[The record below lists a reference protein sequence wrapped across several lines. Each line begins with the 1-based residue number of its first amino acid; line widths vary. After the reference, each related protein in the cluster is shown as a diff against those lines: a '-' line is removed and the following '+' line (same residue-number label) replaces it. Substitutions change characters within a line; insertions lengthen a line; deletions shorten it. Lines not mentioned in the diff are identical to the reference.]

1 MIRTRFAPSPTGYLH
16 VGGLRTAL
24 YAYLFAKKEGGKLI
38 LRIEDTDQKR
48 FVEGATESLI
58 KTLNDFGINSDEGP
72 ILNNNGDVEQIG
84 DHGPYIQSQRK
95 EIYHKYIQQL
105 IESGKAYY
113 AFETPEELDQM
124 RKDQEAKGLPPRY
137 NKQALNL
144 SKEIIEKNLSEEKP
158 YVIRLNVT
166 PGEIIRFK
174 DIVRG
179 VVEFNSSDID
189 DQVLMKSDGL
199 PTYHL
204 AVIVDDH
211 LMNISHVIRAE
222 EWIPSTPKHILLYRA
237 FGWEIPQ
244 YAHLPQVLNEDK
256 TKLSKRQGDVA
267 AEDFIKKGYL
277 KEALINFIS
286 LLGWNPKTDEELFTL
301 KELEDRF
308 ILENVNKSGAVF
320 NRDKLIWFNK
330 QYIKNLPDSQYFEHC
345 KPFLDEYKSID
356 QELLMKATL
365 LEKERIE
372 KFEDISEL
380 IDFVFKL
387 PEYDK
392 ELLSWKKNSVEK
404 SQENLQVLLKE
415 IGAIDEK
422 DFNAEKINEIIFP
435 FIKENNYKVGE
446 MLSPLRIA
454 LAGKKNS
461 PGPYEIAEVIGKK
474 ETVNRI
480 EKAINA

>member
-24 YAYLFAKKEGGKLI
+24 YAYLFAKKEGGKFI

-72 ILNNNGDVEQIG
+72 ILNNDGNVEQVG

-95 EIYHKYIQQL
+95 EIYQKYIQQL

-144 SKEIIEKNLSEEKP
+144 SKEVIEKNLSEEKP

-204 AVIVDDH
+204 AVVIDDH

-222 EWIPSTPKHILLYRA
+222 EWIPSTPKHILLYQA

-320 NRDKLIWFNK
+320 NREKLIWFNK
-330 QYIKNLPDSQYFEHC
+330 QYIKNLPDSEYFEHC
-345 KPFLDEYKSID
+345 KPFLDEYKNVD
-356 QELLMKATL
+356 QDLLLKAAL

-372 KFEDISEL
+372 TFEDISEL
-380 IDFVFKL
+380 IDFVFTL
-387 PEYDK
+387 PEYEK
-392 ELLSWKKNSVEK
+392 ELLAWKKNSVEK

-415 IGAIDEK
+415 IEAIDEK